1 MSFGWR
7 DLQELAEKLKQ
18 EPDEASKRAA
28 ISRIYYAAFWR
39 ARDFLMEDGFVFHDF
54 DGSHRQ
60 VWREFERR
68 GKTFRAVGISGMRL
82 HKIRVQA
89 DCFIETEDINR
100 LKSEAFNLAE
110 NIFSYLQQI
119 EKKIEK

>member
-1 MSFGWR
+1 MSFGWQN
-7 DLQELAEKLKQ
+7 LQKLAEKLKQ
-18 EPDEASKRAA
+18 ETDEASKRAA

-39 ARDFLMEDGFVFHDF
+39 ARDFLMEDGFAFHDF

-68 GKTFRAVGISGMRL
+68 GKTFRAIGVSGTRL

-89 DCFIETEDINR
+89 DYFIETEDIDR
-100 LKSEAFNLAE
+100 LKSEAFNLAG
-110 NIFSYLQQI
+110 NIFTYLEQI
-119 EKKIEK
+119 EKKTQN

>member
-1 MSFGWR
+1 MSFGWQN
-7 DLQELAEKLKQ
+7 LQKLAEKLKQ
-18 EPDEASKRAA
+18 ETDEASKRAA

-68 GKTFRAVGISGMRL
+68 GKTFRAIGLSGMRL

-89 DCFIETEDINR
+89 DNFIETEDIDR
-100 LKSEAFNLAE
+100 LKSEAFNLAG
-110 NIFSYLQQI
+110 NIFTYLEQI
-119 EKKIEK
+119 EKKTEN